1 MAPLALTLGEP
12 AGIGPEITFKAWQMR
27 KTAALP
33 PFALIAPGGFVS
45 GLRDRLS
52 PDTPIE
58 VIADLS
64 EAAAVFKGALPVF
77 EADLPSSVP
86 LPEPGRPSTDTAELV
101 IGSIRAA
108 VTLCRNAQAS
118 GIVTNPIS
126 KSVLYKAG
134 FSHPGHTEF
143 LAELSAATDAP
154 PPPPVMMLAIEG
166 LRVVPQTIH
175 VPLSDV
181 PGLLT
186 RDSILE
192 TARIILNALK
202 TDFGLSEPRLAV
214 AGLNPHAGENGA
226 MGREE
231 IEIIAPVVAAL
242 QAEGHRVSGPAPAD
256 TLFHDRARTRYDAVL
271 CMYHDQ
277 ALIPLKTLDFDRGV
291 NVTLGLPVVRT
302 SPDHGTAFDIA
313 GQNIATPDSLI
324 AAIRMAADMA
334 ARRAKTV

>member
-1 MAPLALTLGEP
+1 
-12 AGIGPEITFKAWQMR
+12 MR
-27 KTAALP
+27 KAATLP
-33 PFALIAPGGFVS
+33 PFALIAPGDFIS
-45 GLRDRLS
+45 GLRDHLS

-58 VIADLS
+58 VVTDLS
-64 EAAAVFKGALPVF
+64 DAPAVFEKALPVF
-77 EADLPSSVP
+77 EADLPSSAT
-86 LPEPGRPSTDTAELV
+86 LPEPGQPSADTADLV
-101 IGSIRAA
+101 VGSIRAA
-108 VTLCRNAQAS
+108 VMLCREAQAS

-143 LAELSAATDAP
+143 LAELSAEPDAAP
-154 PPPPVMMLAIEG
+154 PLPVMMLAIEG

-175 VPLSDV
+175 VPLGDV

-192 TARIILNALK
+192 TARIILHALK
-202 TDFGLSEPRLAV
+202 SDFGLREPRLAI

-231 IEIIAPVVAAL
+231 IDIIAPAVAAL

-291 NVTLGLPVVRT
+291 NITLGLPIVRT

-313 GQNIATPDSLI
+313 GQGIASPDSLI

-334 ARRAKTV
+334 ARRAEAA